1 MTEINHT
8 ETADR
13 IATAQ
18 DFAAQSFEAVA
29 DSPFDEKTWREGADE
44 YLKVE
49 RFVIAVMRMD
59 DKELTAKVGESEE
72 SVDLFLEMQ
81 DMCGNLIEHH
91 KDVIKATESAATRL
105 LCVLTRLKLDP
116 EVSFIAD
123 VDNEGEGGAS

>member
-1 MTEINHT
+1 MTNNSHANP
-8 ETADR
+8 ADR

-29 DSPFDEKTWREGADE
+29 DSPFDEKAWREGTDE

-59 DKELTAKVGESEE
+59 DKELTAKVSESEE

-81 DMCGNLIEHH
+81 DMCDKLIEHH

-116 EVSFIAD
+116 EVPFIAD
-123 VDNEGEGGAS
+123 VDNEGKGAVS

>member
-72 SVDLFLEMQ
+72 SADSFLEMYDTFETLRQ
-81 DMCGNLIEHH
+81 YYKSGIE
-91 KDVIKATESAATRL
+91 VVESARARIMVALSRL
-105 LCVLTRLKLDP
+105 ELDP
-116 EVSFIAD
+116 EVPFIANVGD
-123 VDNEGEGGAS
+123 EGKGGA